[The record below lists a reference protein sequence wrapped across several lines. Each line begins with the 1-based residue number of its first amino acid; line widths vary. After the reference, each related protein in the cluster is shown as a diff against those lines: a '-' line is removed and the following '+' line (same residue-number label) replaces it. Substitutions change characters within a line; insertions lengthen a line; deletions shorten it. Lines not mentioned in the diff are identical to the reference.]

1 MTTSVTTKPPPT
13 PSPEPTAAV
22 THRPRRGRRE
32 HGWLYM
38 APAFVLVLA
47 VTAYPLY
54 FALQY
59 SLHETR
65 MWVTEDFV
73 GLDNYTS
80 LFADPT
86 FHTSLLASAVYVFG
100 GVILCTLLG
109 TGVALALRRGSRA
122 TRLVRTVILIPWITS
137 EVVVAITW
145 RWMLNPQYGPLAALF
160 DALGLPAFPNL
171 FASGSVALTV
181 LVLVNVWRSL
191 AFPMLM
197 ALAALQTVPREV
209 EQAAEVDG
217 ANKWQRIRY
226 VLIPSIMPVTIVTF
240 IVLTINYFNMVVL
253 VLDLTGGGPMGATQT
268 LGLRLY
274 FEAFQYFNVDTA
286 ATLTMVML
294 IVNFI
299 LAIWYFRA
307 LRRQAGG
314 DT

>member
-1 MTTSVTTKPPPT
+1 MTTSVTTAPPPT
-13 PSPEPTAAV
+13 STPDGHQLV
-22 THRPRRGRRE
+22 RRRRRRRD
-32 HGWLYM
+32 HGWAYL
-38 APAFVLVLA
+38 APAFILVLG

-59 SLHETR
+59 SLHDTR
-65 MWVTEDFV
+65 MWVTDQFV
-73 GLDNYTS
+73 GLENYTS
-80 LFADPT
+80 LLADPT
-86 FHTSLLASAVYVFG
+86 FRTSVLASAAYVFG
-100 GVILCTLLG
+100 GVMLCTVLG
-109 TGVALALRRGSRA
+109 TGVALALRHGSFA
-122 TRLVRTVILIPWITS
+122 SRLVRTVVMIPWITS

-160 DALGLPAFPNL
+160 ESLGLPEFPNV
-171 FASGSVALTV
+171 FASGSGALTT

-217 ANKWQRIRY
+217 ASRWQRIRY

-314 DT
+314 EG

>member
-1 MTTSVTTKPPPT
+1 
-13 PSPEPTAAV
+13 
-22 THRPRRGRRE
+22 
-32 HGWLYM
+32 M

-54 FALQY
+54 FAAQY
-59 SLHETR
+59 SVHDTR
-65 MWVTEDFV
+65 MWATDRFV
-73 GLDNYTS
+73 GFENYTN

-86 FHTSLLASAVYVFG
+86 FLTSVVASVVYVLG
-100 GVILCTLLG
+100 GVVLCTVLG
-109 TGVALALRRGSRA
+109 IAIALALRRG
-122 TRLVRTVILIPWITS
+122 TFITKLVRTVILIPWITS

-160 DALGLPAFPNL
+160 EALGLPEFPNL
-171 FASGSVALTV
+171 FGSGSGALAT

-217 ANKWQRIRY
+217 ASRWQRIRY

-253 VLDLTGGGPMGATQT
+253 VLDLTGGGPMGSTLT

-274 FEAFQYFNVDTA
+274 FEAFQYFNVDIA

-294 IVNFI
+294 IVNFV

-307 LRRQAGG
+307 LRRQSGG
-314 DT
+314 EA